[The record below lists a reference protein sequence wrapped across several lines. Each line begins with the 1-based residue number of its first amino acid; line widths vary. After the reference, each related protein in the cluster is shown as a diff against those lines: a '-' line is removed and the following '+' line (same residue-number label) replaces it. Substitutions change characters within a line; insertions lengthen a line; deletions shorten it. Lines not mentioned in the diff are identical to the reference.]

1 MRVVSSL
8 DELLQLPQDRGVN
21 GFVRR
26 DPLRL
31 QIPAVTPPVLA
42 RAQDTLNT
50 LQASC
55 GSLAAA
61 GVMFLALTFGVIKV
75 LYRNPTLLNWRALIE
90 LAVVVGLSLALGAV
104 AKTLALAHTRW
115 RFARECRAQH
125 QQLVHHLRNPGDPG
139 R

>member
-26 DPLRL
+26 EPLRL
-31 QIPAVTPPVLA
+31 QIPAVTPPALA
-42 RAQDTLNT
+42 RAQDTLNN
-50 LQASC
+50 LQARC

-61 GVMFLALTFGVIKV
+61 GTMFLALTFGVIKV
-75 LYRNPTLLNWRALIE
+75 LYRNPTLLSWRAFIE
-90 LAVVVGLSLALGAV
+90 LAVAVGISLALGAV
-104 AKTLALAHTRW
+104 AKTLALALTRW

-125 QQLVHHLRNPGDPG
+125 RNLVRLMRNPDAPG
-139 R
+139 H